1 VIRFSSLK
9 QGTVVISFSAMSSEK
24 LATYTGISLLLLIM
38 ASSQARADILQGG
51 VQTEN
56 FIPRGGTPGLRRQ
69 DMGDP
74 FSGNNQPNPPV
85 VQQMIQPPADAFD
98 LQGLRPPPP
107 PAPRS
112 QPTNL
117 QTEINQSQASDFQGL
132 PGEGVPDVQPQSVPM
147 LPPAVNAP
155 QQANVEAD
163 QADPDKSPELQLA
176 WDQWHRR
183 VANAVYERYNAMAQM
198 AFKYS
203 RPLGVYVTYV
213 VTRDG
218 QITDVKLQQKSPN
231 VAYNTLIILVIK
243 SLSGQKAL
251 LQFPQGS
258 KRFSVDKGGTFTQ
271 NYGGVLGFKYATGD
285 RETVRPH

>member
-24 LATYTGISLLLLIM
+24 LATYTGILLLLLIM
-38 ASSQARADILQGG
+38 ASSQAQADNFLQGG

-56 FIPRGGTPGLRRQ
+56 FVPRGATPGLRRE

-74 FSGNNQPNPPV
+74 FSGNNQANPPV
-85 VQQMIQPPADAFD
+85 VQQMIQPPAEAFD
-98 LQGLRPPPP
+98 LQALRSPPPV
-107 PAPRS
+107 ARS
-112 QPTNL
+112 KPTNL
-117 QTEINQSQASDFQGL
+117 QSEINQSQASDFNGL
-132 PGEGVPDVQPQSVPM
+132 PGEGVPDLQPQSTPV
-147 LPPAVNAP
+147 LPPAVNTP
-155 QQANVEAD
+155 QLANVEAD
-163 QADPDKSPELQLA
+163 QADPDNSPDMQLA

-183 VANAVYERYNAMAQM
+183 VANAVFERYNTMAQM

-203 RPLGVYVTYV
+203 RPLGVYVTYA

-218 QITDVKLQQKSPN
+218 QITNVQLQRKSPN

-251 LQFPQGS
+251 LQFPEGS

-271 NYGGVLGFKYATGD
+271 NYGAPGFKYTTGD
-285 RETVRPH
+285 RETVHPH